1 MHRSTTASAAAR
13 QPARARGFTL
23 IEMLIVLAVVG
34 ILAAVAL
41 PSYGAYI
48 VRANRAEAR
57 TGLFQA
63 AQWLERL
70 ATANGQYLTDVDRFP
85 AALTTVPSG
94 NYVIAL
100 VAPDAW
106 TYRLEATPRNGQ
118 LRDKCG
124 GFTLTHTGER
134 GLTSASASPDLVSE
148 CWNR

>member
-1 MHRSTTASAAAR
+1 MHHATTRSAAER
-13 QPARARGFTL
+13 NTTRARGFTL
-23 IEMLIVLAVVG
+23 IELLIVLAVVG
-34 ILAAVAL
+34 ILAAIAL
-41 PSYGAYI
+41 PSYDAYI

-57 TGLFQA
+57 SSLFQA

-70 ATANGQYLTDVDRFP
+70 ATANGQYLDDAERFP

-106 TYRLEATPRNGQ
+106 TYRLEATPRKGQ
-118 LRDKCG
+118 MRDKCG
-124 GFTLTHTGER
+124 GFTLAHTGER
-134 GLTSASASPDLVSE
+134 GLTSASASPELVSE